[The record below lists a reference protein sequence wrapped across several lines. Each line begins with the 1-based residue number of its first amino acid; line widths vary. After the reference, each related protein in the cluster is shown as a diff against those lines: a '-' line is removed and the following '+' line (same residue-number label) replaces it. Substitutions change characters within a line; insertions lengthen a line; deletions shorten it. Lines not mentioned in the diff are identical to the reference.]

1 MDNANRSPQLA
12 RIAASLGIFIIHTP
26 PYQPEGCGKIE
37 RFFRSV
43 REQSGQTPDA
53 RGQQNPDRGL
63 APGPWWHWLDTVY
76 HCREHS
82 SLQTTPLLRWQRDIQ
97 QVRQLPP
104 ATDMRRLFFHRV
116 LAQFEPGWCAATPPF
131 CCATASLKRL
141 RNWPASESMVDRG
154 VRFDP
159 LDLAHVEIYC
169 DGKPEARRA

>member
-1 MDNANRSPQLA
+1 
-12 RIAASLGIFIIHTP
+12 
-26 PYQPEGCGKIE
+26 
-37 RFFRSV
+37 
-43 REQSGQTPDA
+43 
-53 RGQQNPDRGL
+53 
-63 APGPWWHWLDTVY
+63 
-76 HCREHS
+76 
-82 SLQTTPLLRWQRDIQ
+82 
-97 QVRQLPP
+97 
-104 ATDMRRLFFHRV
+104 MRRLFFHRV